1 MQVCLIQQDPEKDLG
16 RIDAAY
22 QKAKGYL
29 ATSQLSDLEFTET
42 MSTISLACMRLA
54 NQELVDRVILSEYP
68 EQAETTSGDDPAVEQ
83 NGKDEAN
90 GKQEGDGEVK
100 ELAENG
106 DEESEKPARTRGI
119 LLARLEQ
126 IQTVIQANAMPI
138 EVSKIK
144 VIDKTVRG
152 AQDPSKNKKSLL

>member
-1 MQVCLIQQDPEKDLG
+1 
-16 RIDAAY
+16 
-22 QKAKGYL
+22 L

-54 NQELVDRVILSEYP
+54 DQELVDRAILSEYP
-68 EQAETTSGDDPAVEQ
+68 EQVQSASNDDHAMEQDGKEGTNGLKNGEGVEH
-83 NGKDEAN
+83 
-90 GKQEGDGEVK
+90 
-100 ELAENG
+100 AENG
-106 DEESEKPARTRGI
+106 DEESEKPVRTRGI

-126 IQTVIQANAMPI
+126 IQAVIQENAVPV